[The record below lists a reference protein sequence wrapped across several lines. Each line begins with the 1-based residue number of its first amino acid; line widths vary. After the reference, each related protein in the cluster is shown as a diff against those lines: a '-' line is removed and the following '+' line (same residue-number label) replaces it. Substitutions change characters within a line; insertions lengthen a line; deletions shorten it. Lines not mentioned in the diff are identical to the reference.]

1 MTIQEY
7 IRAVDEQFQTGVAH
21 EHAYRPA
28 LQQLLDEMLPNY
40 TVTNEPSRYQC
51 GAPDYLIS
59 QSKGAQQPVFF
70 VEAKDLFDSDLD
82 GMRQH
87 KEQFNRYKSSL
98 DYIIFTD
105 YLDFHVYEHGEWVKN
120 VRIGELQGTHIRLV
134 KSAVDDFTA
143 IINHLADSKPQPII
157 SAARLAQQMA
167 SKARLL
173 ADVITQAFNNAKDEN
188 DENFHDNSQL
198 QGELEAFRNVLI
210 HDLTEEA
217 FADIYAQTV
226 AYGMFA
232 ARLHDDTPEDFSR
245 QEAAMLIPKTNPFLR
260 QIFQQI
266 AGYDLD
272 NRIAWI
278 VDDLAQTFL
287 VTNVDKVMK
296 TYGGNSLH
304 NDPMIH
310 FYEDFLSAYN
320 PALRKSKGVWYTPQP
335 VVRFIV
341 RAVDD
346 ILKRDFQLPM
356 GLADYSK
363 IEHEVVNDHWGEK
376 DKKSEK
382 TIKKSLHRVQILDPA
397 TGTGTFLAEVVR
409 HIYGNFQDM
418 QGMWQSYVE
427 EHLLPRL
434 HGFELLMAS
443 YAVAHLKL
451 DMQLR
456 SMGYDSA
463 KSQKRLGVYLTNS
476 LEECDPD
483 TGTLWSQWLSNEARE
498 ANFIK
503 RDCPVMVMVGNPPYS
518 ISSSN
523 KGKWITQLVD
533 DYKQN
538 LNERNIQPLSD
549 DYIKFI
555 RLGQHYVENNGQGI
569 LAYISN
575 NSFIDGIIHREMR
588 HQLLLAFD
596 DIYIVNLHGNT
607 RKKEVAPDGGK
618 DENVFD
624 IMQGV
629 SINIFVRKPE
639 HQDGSLG
646 RVFYKDLYGR
656 RESKYEYLDAHSI
669 VDSIDWEEISIAEP
683 NYFFVPKDFGVQ
695 EEYERGIK
703 VDALFIKYKNG
714 IETGMD
720 DFFCDINI
728 YALKSKIREAFAN
741 KNDAIKRFN
750 IHNTSSF
757 RLEDNFNTAT
767 FSDKYIVSE
776 WYRPLDSMA
785 IYYDDKMQRRPSY
798 DVLQNMLK
806 DNIALITSPQGQA
819 IGGDIWNGVSVSDK
833 IVDRNIFRRGGGLVF
848 PLYLYTTA
856 IDGTEERVPNLN
868 REEWQRFA
876 DAVGRDV
883 TPEELLHYIYGMLH
897 SPSYRERYK
906 EFLKIDFP
914 RIPLPVNDNE
924 FKRYAGYGSQLI
936 DLHLMKNTSSWQ
948 IATTFPEAGNCEVT
962 EIRYADERVYINKK
976 QYFGNVS
983 ATAWN
988 AYIGGYQPAQKWLKD
1003 RKSRAL
1009 TFDDIRH
1016 YMHIIHALS
1025 EAERIMTEIG

>member
-341 RAVDD
+341 RSVND

-523 KGKWITQLVD
+523 KGKWITRLVD

-646 RVFYKDLYGR
+646 RVFYKDLYGK
-656 RESKYEYLDAHSI
+656 RESKYEYLNAHSL
-669 VDSIDWEEISIAEP
+669 VENVDWESVSYTAPE
-683 NYFFVPKDFGVQ
+683 FLFVPKDLELA
-695 EEYERGIK
+695 EEYQHCVDIEHLFTLSSSGVKTHHDKEVISIK
-703 VDALFIKYKNG
+703 PYNTEYNHKY
-714 IETGMD
+714 T
-720 DFFCDINI
+720 
-728 YALKSKIREAFAN
+728 
-741 KNDAIKRFN
+741 
-750 IHNTSSF
+750 
-757 RLEDNFNTAT
+757 
-767 FSDKYIVSE
+767 
-776 WYRPLDSMA
+776 YRPFDDQY
-785 IYYDDKMQRRPSY
+785 INYDLSIVVRHRYKFMQH
-798 DVLQNMLK
+798 LLK
-806 DNIALITSPQGQA
+806 DNISLIIGPQGQA
-819 IGGDIWNGVSVSDK
+819 VGSMQWNLAFISEHM
-833 IVDRNIFRRGGGLVF
+833 VDTNVYYRGGGILF

-868 REEWQRFA
+868 REEWQKFN
-876 DAVGRDV
+876 DAAGRDV

-1009 TFDDIRH
+1009 TFDNIRH

-1025 EAERIMTEIG
+1025 ETERIMTEIG

>member
-1 MTIQEY
+1 
-7 IRAVDEQFQTGVAH
+7 
-21 EHAYRPA
+21 
-28 LQQLLDEMLPNY
+28 
-40 TVTNEPSRYQC
+40 
-51 GAPDYLIS
+51 
-59 QSKGAQQPVFF
+59 
-70 VEAKDLFDSDLD
+70 
-82 GMRQH
+82 
-87 KEQFNRYKSSL
+87 
-98 DYIIFTD
+98 
-105 YLDFHVYEHGEWVKN
+105 
-120 VRIGELQGTHIRLV
+120 
-134 KSAVDDFTA
+134 
-143 IINHLADSKPQPII
+143 
-157 SAARLAQQMA
+157 
-167 SKARLL
+167 
-173 ADVITQAFNNAKDEN
+173 
-188 DENFHDNSQL
+188 
-198 QGELEAFRNVLI
+198 
-210 HDLTEEA
+210 
-217 FADIYAQTV
+217 
-226 AYGMFA
+226 
-232 ARLHDDTPEDFSR
+232 
-245 QEAAMLIPKTNPFLR
+245 
-260 QIFQQI
+260 
-266 AGYDLD
+266 
-272 NRIAWI
+272 
-278 VDDLAQTFL
+278 
-287 VTNVDKVMK
+287 MK

-341 RAVDD
+341 RAVND

-523 KGKWITQLVD
+523 KGKWITRLVD

-639 HQDGSLG
+639 HQNGSLG

-683 NYFFVPKDFGVQ
+683 NYFFVPKDFVLQ
-695 EEYERGIK
+695 DEYNKGIK
-703 VDALFIKYKNG
+703 INDLFKKNKNG
-714 IETGMD
+714 IETGKD
-720 DFFCDINI
+720 DFFVRYNANEIESHINKAFI
-728 YALKSKIREAFAN
+728 DKDSTILKYNFR
-741 KNDAIKRFN
+741 
-750 IHNTSSF
+750 NTQSF
-757 RLEDNFNTAT
+757 RLLDTFLRSSYNRLCCLQIAYRPFDIRSVYYDTQLMRRSSPEIMPHMLRDNIAITVCKQQST
-767 FSDKYIVSE
+767 FDFQHILASKYIVE
-776 WYRPLDSMA
+776 RCY
-785 IYYDDKMQRRPSY
+785 
-798 DVLQNMLK
+798 
-806 DNIALITSPQGQA
+806 
-819 IGGDIWNGVSVSDK
+819 VSSQTK
-833 IVDRNIFRRGGGLVF
+833 ETGYVF

-856 IDGTEERVPNLN
+856 IDETEEKTPNLN
-868 REEWQRFA
+868 REEWQKFN
-876 DAVGRDV
+876 DAVGRNV
-883 TPEELLHYIYGMLH
+883 TPEELLHYIYGVLH

-914 RIPLPVNDNE
+914 RIPLPVNDDE

-1025 EAERIMTEIG
+1025 ETERIMTEIG